1 MQRREGVRALRG
13 RCGGI
18 VKEAFSLQRREGGI
32 AAALLRLG
40 GREGGF
46 QLACRG
52 VGAVWGQRKH
62 GVEAVPEGTD
72 Y

>member
-1 MQRREGVRALRG
+1 M
-13 RCGGI
+13 
-18 VKEAFSLQRREGGI
+18 QRREGGI
-32 AAALLRLG
+32 AAAVLRFG

-52 VGAVWGQRKH
+52 VGAVWGHRKH
-62 GVEAVPEGTD
+62 GVEAVPEVAD

>member
-1 MQRREGVRALRG
+1 MTEAL
-13 RCGGI
+13 
-18 VKEAFSLQRREGGI
+18 SLQRREGGV
-32 AAALLRLG
+32 AAALLRSG
-40 GREGGF
+40 GREGGV

-62 GVEAVPEGTD
+62 GVEAVTD